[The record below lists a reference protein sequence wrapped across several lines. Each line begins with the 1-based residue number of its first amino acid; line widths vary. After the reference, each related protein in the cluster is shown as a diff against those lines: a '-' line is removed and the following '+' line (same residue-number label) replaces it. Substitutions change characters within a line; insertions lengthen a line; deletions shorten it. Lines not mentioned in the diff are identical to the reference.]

1 MKLTEFIT
9 ANNVNLNNCDREQIH
24 LPGSIQPHGV
34 LFVLS
39 EPDLQVEQVSNNTE
53 IFLGISPDSLL
64 GQNLA
69 ILFDDEQIGKIK
81 NCLNG
86 DFENINPLKLSAKF
100 GDITIEL
107 DGIIHRAD
115 RGKIILEIERT
126 DNLEDRSFF
135 GFHKLTK
142 STLTKMQKAANLRD
156 LCTVI
161 VAEIRKI
168 TGFDR
173 VMAYQFD
180 ADGAGTVIAEDKPD
194 ELEPYLGLRYPDS
207 DIPKQAKHL
216 YTLNWL
222 RLIPDVN
229 YQPVPIVCHT
239 QDGDN
244 SPLDLSL
251 SVLRSVSPIH
261 IKYLKNM
268 GVGASMSI
276 SIIKNR
282 KLWGLIACHDRKPKY
297 IPYSI
302 RTACEFLG
310 QVMSLEITGKEDYE
324 NLDYKIRIKS
334 MQSQLIDAVSQSE
347 DFTEV
352 LLENSTTLLGAVGAE
367 GAAICTDKEI
377 IRIGK
382 SPEIVQIQNLLAWL
396 PERFERDLFVTDSLP
411 KIYPKAKNF
420 QAVGSGLL
428 ALAISKIR
436 QKYILWF
443 RSEQIQLVDWAGNPN
458 KPNRIESDGSLTIF
472 PRKSFEK
479 WQETVY
485 GKSLPWQPWEI
496 DGALDL
502 RSAIVGIVMQKADEL
517 AAINLEL
524 QRSNSE
530 LDAFAYIASHDLKEP
545 LRGIH
550 NYATFL
556 LEDYG
561 NILNAEGTE
570 KLGTMVRLT
579 KRMEDLI
586 NALLHFSRLGRQEL
600 NREHIDLNNLVQIVA
615 DLLRISSDKNH
626 FLIQIPQKLPMVQ
639 GDRILIEEVFTNLI
653 TNALKYNESPEKL
666 VEVGFLDNHPPNV
679 KNFMEN
685 SPNQFWTIYVRDNGI
700 GIREKHLDSIFRI
713 FKRLHSPGKY
723 GGGTGAGLTI
733 VKKIVERHGGTIWV
747 ESNYGEGSTFYFTLP
762 K

>member
-1 MKLTEFIT
+1 MNLTEFIT

-69 ILFDDEQIGKIK
+69 ILFDDEQIGKIQ

-86 DFENINPLKLSAKF
+86 DFENINPLKLFANF
-100 GDITIEL
+100 GGLSIEL
-107 DGIIHRAD
+107 DGIIHRSD

-126 DNLEDRSFF
+126 DHPEDRSFF

-142 STLTKMQKAANLRD
+142 STLTKMQKAANLRE
-156 LCTVI
+156 LCRVI
-161 VAEIRKI
+161 VAEIRQI

-194 ELEPYLGLRYPDS
+194 EWETYLGLRYPDS

-222 RLIPDVN
+222 RLIPDVD

-244 SPLDLSL
+244 SPLDLSF

-282 KLWGLIACHDRKPKY
+282 KLWGLIACHHQKTKY

-310 QVMSLEITGKEDYE
+310 QVMSLEIAGKEDYE
-324 NLDYKIRIKS
+324 DLDYKIRIKS

-347 DFTEV
+347 DFTDV
-352 LLENSTTLLGAVGAE
+352 LLENSTSLLAAVGAE
-367 GAAICTDKEI
+367 GAAICRDKEI

-382 SPEIVQIQNLLAWL
+382 TPEIVQIQDLLAWL
-396 PERFERDLFVTDSLP
+396 PERFERDLFVTDCLP
-411 KIYPKAKNF
+411 KIYPKSENF

-458 KPNRIESDGSLTIF
+458 KTNRIESDGSLTIF

-502 RSAIVGIVMQKADEL
+502 RSAIVGIVMRKADEL
-517 AAINLEL
+517 AAVNLEL

-561 NILNAEGTE
+561 NILDAEGTE

-579 KRMEDLI
+579 KRM
-586 NALLHFSRLGRQEL
+586 
-600 NREHIDLNNLVQIVA
+600 
-615 DLLRISSDKNH
+615 
-626 FLIQIPQKLPMVQ
+626 
-639 GDRILIEEVFTNLI
+639 
-653 TNALKYNESPEKL
+653 
-666 VEVGFLDNHPPNV
+666 
-679 KNFMEN
+679 
-685 SPNQFWTIYVRDNGI
+685 
-700 GIREKHLDSIFRI
+700 
-713 FKRLHSPGKY
+713 
-723 GGGTGAGLTI
+723 
-733 VKKIVERHGGTIWV
+733 
-747 ESNYGEGSTFYFTLP
+747 
-762 K
+762 